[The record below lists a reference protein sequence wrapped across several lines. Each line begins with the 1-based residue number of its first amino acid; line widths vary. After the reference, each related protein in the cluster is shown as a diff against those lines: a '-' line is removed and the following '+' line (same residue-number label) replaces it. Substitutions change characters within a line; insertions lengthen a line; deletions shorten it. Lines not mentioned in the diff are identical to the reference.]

1 MEKKI
6 SRGSEET
13 FLIKTYKWPTAAK
26 KKKKKRNSGKQ
37 AGLCSGKLGQNSGQ
51 GIDIRDTEKK
61 TTELYFRQK
70 SIKGS
75 LGAA

>member
-26 KKKKKRNSGKQ
+26 KKKKRKETQVN
-37 AGLCSGKLGQNSGQ
+37 KLDFAQ
-51 GIDIRDTEKK
+51 GNWGRILAK
-61 TTELYFRQK
+61 EL
-70 SIKGS
+70 I
-75 LGAA
+75 